1 MFIKHK
7 EWDHDA
13 EGEHPYT
20 DDRGTVGA
28 AGGFRVAA
36 VADGLVPESVKYT
49 MSKVKTI

>member
-13 EGEHPYT
+13 ESEHPYT
-20 DDRGTVGA
+20 DDCGTVGT

-36 VADGLVPESVKYT
+36 VADGLVPESIKEQ
-49 MSKVKTI
+49 